1 MDYVIRA
8 VRAEEWPLARELRLA
23 ALQDPVAPVAFLET
37 YESAVAQPD
46 DFWQER
52 TATGATGTRVRQFIA
67 EAPDGTW
74 VGSVTLLVEL
84 PADEVRFGAPAEVNQ
99 GHLVGVFVR
108 PEVRGTG
115 VTDALFRAAVEWAWS
130 LSEPRLE
137 RVRLYVHESNLR
149 AAAFYR
155 RFGFVPSGQTVRL
168 PGDTGDTGETGDVGN
183 VGGTGD
189 AGAPEWELEYVLGR
203 E

>member
-1 MDYVIRA
+1 MDYVIRP
-8 VRAEEWPLARELRLA
+8 VRAEEWPQARELRLA
-23 ALQDPVAPVAFLET
+23 ALQDPAAPVAFLDT
-37 YESAVAQPD
+37 YENAVAQPD
-46 DFWQER
+46 GFWQER
-52 TATGATGTRVRQFIA
+52 TATGATGTRVRQFVA

-84 PADEVRFGAPAEVNQ
+84 PEGEVRFGAPAEVNQ

-130 LSEPRLE
+130 LSEPPLE
-137 RVRLYVHESNLR
+137 RVRLYVHENNPR

-155 RFGFVPSGQTVRL
+155 RFGFAPSGQTVRL
-168 PGDTGDTGETGDVGN
+168 PGDTSDVDGAD
-183 VGGTGD
+183 GTGG
-189 AGAPEWELEYVLGR
+189 AGVPEWELEYVLGR